1 MSDPSILLLWS
12 TLARQN
18 GFNGIYFVQFRNMGS
33 INTPI
38 STIPFEVII
47 VVSFIE
53 IPISEK

>member
-1 MSDPSILLLWS
+1 
-12 TLARQN
+12 LARQN